1 MIGFNDKANSS
12 KGKGIK
18 SADTS
23 KNWQQSRFYWKWAYF
38 LDEIGIIESVKSV
51 SNIIAP
57 LTGVVTEVNDAL
69 SDQPDLVNQ
78 SAQDEGKFLFRR
90 VAWTLL
96 STYSYSRTLFEF
108 EK

>member
-1 MIGFNDKANSS
+1 MLTVAEKVFATKTGTKEQLKYFFLNFLK
-12 KGKGIK
+12 
-18 SADTS
+18 
-23 KNWQQSRFYWKWAYF
+23 YF

-57 LTGVVTEVNDAL
+57 LTGTVTEVNDAL

-90 VAWTLL
+90 VA
-96 STYSYSRTLFEF
+96 
-108 EK
+108 

>member
-1 MIGFNDKANSS
+1 MISSTLVKAWVQ
-12 KGKGIK
+12 KVQT
-18 SADTS
+18 SAKKKLTV
-23 KNWQQSRFYWKWAYF
+23 KVLLERAYF

-78 SAQDEGKFLFRR
+78 SAQDEGNF
-90 VAWTLL
+90 
-96 STYSYSRTLFEF
+96 S
-108 EK
+108 

>member
-1 MIGFNDKANSS
+1 MIGLNDKLNSS
-12 KGKGIK
+12 KGTGTK
-18 SADTS
+18 SADFS
-23 KNWQQSRFYWKWAYF
+23 KKKLTVKVLLERAYF

-78 SAQDEGKFLFRR
+78 SAQDEGNF
-90 VAWTLL
+90 
-96 STYSYSRTLFEF
+96 S
-108 EK
+108 